1 MTIIRERVRRK
12 APTNTL
18 QSTTVR
24 QFEGGLNV
32 ADSDLNMEPRYA
44 RVLDNVE
51 RAADGSLAVRPGT
64 SLFTQFTVDTS
75 DIVNVHYFNSFIIA
89 VQHSGNISRVSA
101 NGTITDMYL
110 PATTTPPWPSGVS
123 IATFTVFNSD
133 LIICNGSN
141 KPLIIH
147 GNPNNPLYMTLQYLQ
162 DLATLSNI
170 NTPTGKFVVAHAQYL
185 CVAGIS
191 TEPSTLYI
199 SSRGTSGTFQGDP
212 APNDAIALDLGPRV
226 SLGSSAITGLVAYR
240 DKLIVTFERGVLP
253 LNLGI
258 YTGSP
263 EVHAPTDDG
272 FIEEFGCLAH
282 RSLVSI
288 GDDTFFCDNV
298 GVNSIERIATF
309 NTLRPQRASYL
320 IDPDIIDKL
329 ENLSPNQITEYVFA
343 VYDMRN
349 KRYML
354 FVPVFDDDDN
364 LIETIGYS
372 YTDMPLLKV
381 KAWARLRGWTWRC
394 ATRTQLQNIIF
405 GTGNK
410 LYSYN
415 YDGVRAAN
423 GDETGIVADFVNDV
437 DYEPDGFGIPV
448 DFTWEMPWADFN
460 RRMTSKI
467 SKYIHIE
474 TTGRGVFTVDM
485 FTDRVLLDEDGND
498 APLLS
503 MDMVAGDSGGYG
515 VGPWGSSP
523 YGGGRLAK
531 DEMLQ
536 PWPAK
541 FNLAKFRFSGSTTMP
556 IRFISITIQYQRASI
571 RR

>member
-1 MTIIRERVRRK
+1 M
-12 APTNTL
+12 

-32 ADSDLNMEPRYA
+32 ADSDLNMEPRFA

-64 SLFTQFTVDTS
+64 RLFANFTTDTS
-75 DIVNVHYFNSFIIA
+75 DIVNIYYFNSYIIA
-89 VQHSGNISRVSA
+89 VQYSGNISRVA
-101 NGTITDMYL
+101 ADGTVTPMYL
-110 PATTTPPWPSGVS
+110 PSTSTPPWPPGSV
-123 IATFTVFNSD
+123 IVTFTIFNSD
-133 LIICNGSN
+133 LIICNGRN
-141 KPLIIH
+141 KPLIIP

-170 NTPTGKFVVAHAQYL
+170 NTPIGKFVVAHAQYL
-185 CVAGIS
+185 CIAGVETS
-191 TEPSTLYI
+191 PSTLYI

-212 APNDAIALDLGPRV
+212 PPNDSISLDLGSRI

-253 LNLGI
+253 LNLGV
-258 YTGSP
+258 YTGDP
-263 EVHAPTDDG
+263 ETHAPTDDG

-298 GVNSIERIATF
+298 GVNSIERIAMF

-329 ENLSPNQITEYVFA
+329 EHLTPNQITEYVFA

-394 ATRTQLQNIIF
+394 ATRTQLQNVIF
-405 GTGNK
+405 GNGAK

-415 YDGVRAAN
+415 YDGVHAS
-423 GDETGIVADFVNDV
+423 GSDETGVVADFVDDT
-437 DYEPDGFGIPV
+437 DYEPDGQGIPV

-460 RRMTSKI
+460 RRMMSKQT
-467 SKYIHIE
+467 KYIHIE

-485 FTDRVLLDEDGND
+485 YADRVTTDVDGND

-523 YGGGRLAK
+523 YGGGRVAK
-531 DEMLQ
+531 SEMLQ

-541 FNLAKFRFSGSTTMP
+541 FNLAKFKFSGSTTMP
-556 IRFISITIQYQRASI
+556 IRFISITLQYQRASI